1 MWDTRIFSVFFHPD
15 SRFTA
20 VGGAEK
26 RFIETLKVWST
37 ERVSVTIIDSNR
49 NPVSENYVGHRV
61 IEMSGPVPSSAKHLF
76 FSYFPWVLWIVKA
89 CFRCPSLM
97 KSSAYDALLAPNNT
111 LPNIVVAYFL
121 HVVSKAPLCVVVHH
135 MDFPY
140 VGVRAEPA
148 AIYAVYRKAR
158 FSIPVS
164 LAKTLAF
171 LIVLVLLRRSNLCI
185 AVSNY
190 TAGLLQKNGVSPSK
204 VHVSGNGVDVDLI
217 ERFQAREKLYDG
229 IFVGRVAREK
239 GVFDLV
245 EIWKRIVMNNPES
258 RLLIVGSGPDLS
270 KMRELVETANVSRT
284 RIILKGSCAD
294 SEMYSLMK
302 ASKTFLFPSVFE
314 GWGLAVGEAL
324 ACGLPVVC
332 YDIPALREIFGGCQ
346 SVFFV
351 PIGDTEMFADTV
363 EKILQDGDFDELE
376 TTSKE
381 YAKRFPWKR
390 VALKDMRII
399 RNLARAL
406 GKQSV

>member
-1 MWDTRIFSVFFHPD
+1 VWDTRIFSVFFHPD

-26 RFIETLKVWST
+26 RFIETLKVWSE
-37 ERVSVTIIDSNR
+37 ERVNVTIIDSNR
-49 NPVSENYVGHRV
+49 KPVSKNYVGYKV
-61 IEMSGPVPSSAKHLF
+61 IEMPSSVPSSAKHLF
-76 FSYFPWVLWIVKA
+76 FSYFLWVLWIVKA

-97 KSSAYDALLAPNNT
+97 KSSVYDAILAPNNT

-121 HVVSKAPLCVVVHH
+121 HAVSKVPLCVVVHH

-140 VGVRAEPA
+140 VDIRAEPA

-158 FSIPVS
+158 FSIPVA

-171 LIVLVLLRRSNLCI
+171 LIVLVLLRRSTVCI

-204 VHVSGNGVDVDLI
+204 IHVSGNGVDVDLI
-217 ERFQAREKLYDG
+217 ERFEAPEKLYDG
-229 IFVGRVAREK
+229 IFVGRVSREK

-245 EIWKRIVMNNPES
+245 EIWKHIVMNNPES
-258 RLLIVGSGPDLS
+258 RLLIVGTGPDSS
-270 KMRELVETANVSRT
+270 KMKELVETVHVSQ
-284 RIILKGSCAD
+284 IVLKGSCTD

-302 ASKTFLFPSVFE
+302 ASKTFLFPSMFE

-324 ACGLPVVC
+324 ACGLPIVC
-332 YDIPALREIFGGCQ
+332 YDIPALREIFGGCE

-351 PIGDTEMFADTV
+351 PVGDIEMFAEDV
-363 EKILQDGDFDELE
+363 EKILQDGDFDELGR
-376 TTSKE
+376 TSKK
-381 YAKRFPWKR
+381 YAKRFAWER
-390 VALKDMRII
+390 VALEDLQII
-399 RNLARAL
+399 RNLICLR
-406 GKQSV
+406 QH